1 MQDKHYYKEKERGR
15 GVSADPVTGV
25 RTATLECSKCPE
37 VGHVA
42 ITGNLLPPDILD
54 KKFGQRGWEL
64 DPHICPGCLAKAKA
78 EKAAKRQTK
87 KEQTQM
93 KIVTKSDEPLADN
106 PVLKAVS
113 VDTHKATAKMHR
125 LLTEHFDTEEGVY
138 SEGWNDDRVAKESG
152 MSASHVTEVRNLAY
166 GELKEP
172 DELIELKKDIKA
184 LHDLISETLVSAQ
197 KEVNA
202 LNKRADEIRAKLGF
216 K

>member
-1 MQDKHYYKEKERGR
+1 MKDLHYYKLGERGR
-15 GVSADPVTGV
+15 NNYSDPTGAG
-25 RTATLECSKCPE
+25 RFATLQCSRCPE
-37 VGHVA
+37 VGEVRF
-42 ITGNLLPPDILD
+42 TGTLPPPSMLD
-54 KKFGQRGWEL
+54 KKFTQKGWKL
-64 DPHICPGCLAKAKA
+64 DPHICPACVEKEKA
-78 EKAAKRQTK
+78 EKQVK
-87 KEQTQM
+87 KEQAQVQKTN
-93 KIVTKSDEPLADN
+93 TPTALADN

-125 LLTEHFDTEEGVY
+125 LLAEHFDADDGVY

-172 DELIELKKDIKA
+172 DELIELKKGIAA
-184 LHDLISETLVSAQ
+184 LNALISETLISAQ

-202 LNKRADEIRAKLGF
+202 LNKRVDEIRTKLGF

>member
-1 MQDKHYYKEKERGR
+1 MRDAHYYKLGERGR
-15 GVSADPVTGV
+15 GTYSDPVSGSKF
-25 RTATLECSKCPE
+25 ATVACTQCTE
-37 VGHVA
+37 VGE
-42 ITGNLLPPDILD
+42 IRFTSNILPLDILD
-54 KKFGQRGWEL
+54 KKFVQKGWKL
-64 DPHICPGCLAKAKA
+64 DPHVCPACVARAKT
-78 EKAAKRQTK
+78 EKQQSK

-93 KIVTKSDEPLADN
+93 NTAKTATPLADN

-125 LLTEHFDTEEGVY
+125 LLTEHFDADDGVF
-138 SEGWNDDRVAKESG
+138 SEGWNDDRIAKESG

-184 LHDLISETLVSAQ
+184 LNDLVSETLVAAQ

-202 LNKRADEIRAKLGF
+202 LNKRVEDIRTKLGF